1 MRREPALLHF
11 LLFVGLAPLA
21 WPATVVAAI
30 VATKQRSEHR
40 RRFVALAIVDALVLL
55 SLVAL
60 FLGARAPELGAAPP
74 ERPPVIGV
82 RLDDAPGGGAVVEP
96 VEGSP
101 ADRAGVRAGDVV
113 IAVDDE
119 PIRDGDALG
128 AAIRQGPLAPR
139 RLSIRR
145 DDTTIAIE
153 VTPERGTL
161 RGTLRPG
168 RTGLFEPTHPR
179 AEPRC
184 FEVELAAPSFAS
196 SALFAI
202 AVGLALGLLFAA
214 RRAGVPSLGFW
225 LGFGG
230 SFVLATLAAQLARSA
245 ACTAFGGHGLGTLLF
260 GLVAQGLVL
269 ASLGRLLLARQPKV
283 GPILTPLPRARVYA
297 QSMFYA
303 MVGLPRAAV
312 IAFALQGAWLALG
325 RLQTGTPIDAF
336 ADAELGVLGSA
347 LLLFAGAVLAPYAEE
362 VLFRGALFSHLA
374 RVLSPW
380 GTILASAALFGV
392 MHVHHG
398 VSVVGPLVMGVVL
411 GWARAR
417 TGGLLVPIALHAT
430 FNAASLIAGVILR

>member
-1 MRREPALLHF
+1 MRREPVLLHF

-21 WPATVVAAI
+21 WPATLIAAI
-30 VATKQRSEHR
+30 VSTRNGSEHR
-40 RRFVALAIVDALVLL
+40 RRFVALAIVDAFVLV
-55 SLVAL
+55 SLAVL

-82 RLDDAPGGGAVVEP
+82 RLDDAPNGGAIVEP

-101 ADRAGVRAGDVV
+101 ADRAGVRTGDVV
-113 IAVDDE
+113 LAVDDT
-119 PIRDGDALG
+119 PIVDGDALG
-128 AAIRQGPLAPR
+128 EAIRGGPLTPR
-139 RLSIRR
+139 RLSVRR
-145 DDTTIAIE
+145 DGTTIELE
-153 VTPERGTL
+153 VTPERGTT

-168 RTGLFEPTHPR
+168 RTGLFTPTHPR

-184 FEVELAAPSFAS
+184 FEPDLAWPSAAS
-196 SALFAI
+196 TVLFAI
-202 AVGLALGLLFAA
+202 AVGLAIGLLFAA
-214 RRAGVPSLGFW
+214 RRAGVPALGFW
-225 LGFGG
+225 LAFAG
-230 SFVLATLAAQLARSA
+230 SFVLATIAASLARSG
-245 ACTAFGGHGLGTLLF
+245 ACVLFGGHGPGTLLL
-260 GLVAQGLVL
+260 GLVAQGVVL
-269 ASLGRLLLARQPKV
+269 ASLGRALLARQTKV

-303 MVGLPRAAV
+303 LVGLPRAAV

-325 RLQTGTPIDAF
+325 RLQTGTPIDTF
-336 ADAELGVLGSA
+336 ADAELGLLGSA

-362 VLFRGALFSHLA
+362 VLFRGALFAHLA

-380 GTILASAALFGV
+380 GTILASAALFGA

-417 TGGLLVPIALHAT
+417 TGSLLVPIALHAT